1 MSSIDNLKST
11 IKKKGGIAPSNR
23 FNVIFTPPDLS
34 LINLDVQS
42 IVGSLLSGGFSASN
56 LINDPRDISIL
67 CQEVNIPG
75 RNIST
80 FDHMDFQQSN
90 KFPYTVIDSEVTMS
104 FLLTNDYHMRKMMD
118 NWMSGIYNVNTHRI
132 GLKENYAVD
141 VVIQHLNQQN
151 IPIYGVK
158 LLKAFPTSVNA
169 ITLNQD
175 AQSDAV
181 KMEVTWAYDK
191 FKPEGAVESA
201 LSGVS
206 AALDIF
212 G

>member
-1 MSSIDNLKST
+1 MSSIDNLKSV
-11 IKKKGGIAPSNR
+11 IRKKGGIAPSNR
-23 FNVIFTPPDLS
+23 FNVIFTPPSLS

-42 IVGSLLSGGFSASN
+42 IAASLLSGGFSASN
-56 LINDPRDISIL
+56 LINDPRDISVL
-67 CQEVNIPG
+67 CQEVSIPG

-80 FDHMDFQQSN
+80 FDHQDYQQSN

-104 FLLTNDYHMRKMMD
+104 FLLTNDYHMRKMFD

-132 GLKENYAVD
+132 GLKEKYAVD

-158 LLKAFPTSVNA
+158 LLKAFPTAVSAIALSQEEVSV
-169 ITLNQD
+169 
-175 AQSDAV
+175 V

-191 FKPEGAVESA
+191 FKSEGAVESA
-201 LSGVS
+201 LSGISS
-206 AALDIF
+206 ALNIF